1 MDFIDD
7 LLPAAYAMRSEVLA
21 KDKRQQ
27 PKANKRQQYKS
38 VNQDVVETTTA
49 IQRDTWDNV
58 DRRSG
63 EDRRQQQL
71 NRGRFLESRAEK
83 DRRQQANALFLK
95 I

>member
-27 PKANKRQQYKS
+27 PKANKRKQYKS

-49 IQRDTWDNV
+49 RQKDSWDSEE
-58 DRRSG
+58 RRSG
-63 EDRRQQQL
+63 EDRRQKKL
-71 NRGRFLESRAEK
+71 NRGRFLESREEK
-83 DRRQQANALFLK
+83 DRRQLANALFLK